1 MDTPQQSVLYQVY
14 SPSTPLVGPH
24 IYLFN
29 GAIGHAPFEDWDP
42 VSPNNRCTGSSE
54 CNYRR
59 VSNDLTT
66 NGFSDNQV
74 QVIFLYDS
82 TNYPTCDL
90 GGNHCNDPDNDTPD
104 AYVSEQYLG
113 DIMRYLRKGLNGTSR
128 YPNLRQVFVISRNYG
143 GYAKNPPT
151 GGTTG
156 CLSPEPFSFEEAFGV
171 QRLAVAQ
178 IRQAF
183 GLSSSDTY
191 SGAVDYNNAPWFD
204 WGPYLWASG
213 NIPRS
218 DLLVWCNNN
227 GPNCTGDIDFR
238 NGNASMGLYGD
249 FTHPR
254 HDGQTKAATKIKEWL
269 TDPNNHLVTPWI
281 NQ

>member
-1 MDTPQQSVLYQVY
+1 MFPID
-14 SPSTPLVGPH
+14 
-24 IYLFN
+24 
-29 GAIGHAPFEDWDP
+29 D
-42 VSPNNRCTGSSE
+42 NRWEIRTCAL
-54 CNYRR
+54 RR
-59 VSNDLTT
+59 ILDLKTT
-66 NGFSDNQV
+66 SGLV

-90 GGNHCNDPDNDTPD
+90 GGNHCNDPVNDTPD

-151 GGTTG
+151 GALTG
-156 CLSPEPFSFEEAFGV
+156 CLSPEPFTYEESFGV

-213 NIPRS
+213 NDPRS
-218 DLLVWCNNN
+218 DGLFWCNNN
-227 GPNCTGDIDFR
+227 GSRCSGTIDFR
-238 NGNASMGLYGD
+238 NGDPANGLYGD

-254 HDGQTKAATKIKEWL
+254 HTGQTKAATKIVEWL
-269 TDPNNHLVTPWI
+269 TDQNNNLVTPWI